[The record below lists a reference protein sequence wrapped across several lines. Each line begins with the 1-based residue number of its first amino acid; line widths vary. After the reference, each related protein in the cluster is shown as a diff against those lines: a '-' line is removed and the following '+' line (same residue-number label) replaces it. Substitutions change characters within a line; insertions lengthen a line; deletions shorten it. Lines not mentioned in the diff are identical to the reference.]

1 MIAEC
6 LFRQERYPQ
15 AWEAY
20 QAALAQPPST
30 PLMQALLMLH
40 AAQSASQL
48 KQWSDSIRL
57 LSGLIEQPPE
67 DSLLAQ
73 AYYERGWA
81 RQQLGQTE
89 PALEDYEQAA
99 TRSREEVG
107 ARARFMRGELLFA
120 DKRHELAIRDFMRVM
135 YGFGG
140 DQAPPAVRNW
150 QAKSGFEAGRCA
162 EVLLGKAS
170 DAVARQKHLADAR
183 KFYSFVVEKHAQH
196 ELASQA
202 RKRLDELNRT
212 R

>member
-1 MIAEC
+1 
-6 LFRQERYPQ
+6 
-15 AWEAY
+15 
-20 QAALAQPPST
+20 
-30 PLMQALLMLH
+30 
-40 AAQSASQL
+40 
-48 KQWSDSIRL
+48 
-57 LSGLIEQPPE
+57 LIEQPPE
-67 DSLLAQ
+67 PTVLAQ

-99 TRSREEVG
+99 TRSRDEVG

-120 DKRHELAIRDFMRVM
+120 QKQHDLAMRDFMRVM

-140 DQAPPAVRNW
+140 DQAPAAVRNW

-162 EVLLGKAS
+162 EVLLGKAPH
-170 DAVARQKHLADAR
+170 ATARQKHLADAR
-183 KFYSFVVEKHAQH
+183 KFYQFVVEKHGQH

-202 RKRLDELNRT
+202 KKRLDELSRI